1 MVADG
6 IARAGR
12 LAADDANRLDRET
25 IADVLRLLG
34 EIEERAASAEISAG
48 AFAVRDVLEGAH
60 EQTVGQFLAQLA
72 SRGPRVTGA

>member
-12 LAADDANRLDRET
+12 LAADDTSRLDRET
-25 IADVLRLLG
+25 ISEVLRLLG

-48 AFAVRDVLEGAH
+48 SFAVRDVLEGAH
-60 EQTVGQFLAQLA
+60 EQTVGQFLGQLV
-72 SRGPRVTGA
+72 SRGPRVAGA